1 MAEKN
6 DITQKSKQDKTMSEI
21 SERLGTETVNQIQDI
36 VNQQRQQNTIQYQNA
51 QHKQFST
58 SVESL
63 VNSARE
69 QQMAS
74 EQQIQSTLNQAST
87 SLMDARRLENLF
99 NSAQQLQQAAQLG
112 ISNLQMNAK
121 QYKQTIDQMEKDCHE
136 QQVAM
141 DMQVIQ
147 SMQQAVSALAQA
159 QNAILQSQTINKMFD
174 SITKCEDS
182 LTQIEQMG
190 QPTTTTM

>member
-1 MAEKN
+1 MADKN
-6 DITQKSKQDKTMSEI
+6 DVAQKSKQDKTMSEI

-36 VNQQRQQNTIQYQNA
+36 VNQQRRQNAVQYQND

-58 SVESL
+58 NIECL
-63 VNSARE
+63 VNAARE

-87 SLMDARRLENLF
+87 SLMDARRLESLY
-99 NSAQQLQQAAQLG
+99 NSAQQLQQGAQMG

-121 QYKQTIDQMEKDCHE
+121 QYIKTIEQMEKDCHE
-136 QQVAM
+136 QQVST
-141 DMQVIQ
+141 DMQAIQ

-159 QNAILQSQTINKMFD
+159 QNAILQSQAINKMFD

-182 LTQIEQMG
+182 LTQIEQME
-190 QPTTTTM
+190 QSAITM